1 MVQVAKWSSVCSK
14 KHANNVL
21 RLSCLASWADAQ
33 DSIPLLCILKVQHF
47 STSNLSTVILPLLSQ
62 PNLFFVSILYF
73 RKKNNTLHLVSQDI
87 FFAFFACCI
96 FTTTTFFAFWF
107 VAFNLIVVVSSSSLF
122 STYVDG
128 YSIYVVF

>member
-21 RLSCLASWADAQ
+21 RLSCLASWGDAQ

-47 STSNLSTVILPLLSQ
+47 STSNLSTAILPLLSQ

-73 RKKNNTLHLVSQDI
+73 SPKNNTLHLVSQDL
-87 FFAFFACCI
+87 FLLFLR
-96 FTTTTFFAFWF
+96 
-107 VAFNLIVVVSSSSLF
+107 VASLLQLLYCSLVCSMQLIVAVSSSSLF